1 MDNANDKLKN
11 VKLTKQIGKELIK
24 ESSIELSD
32 KFGTILKKKYKLC
45 IDCNILIEDICSV
58 CKIK

>member
-1 MDNANDKLKN
+1 MNNVNDVNDKLKN
-11 VKLTKQIGKELIK
+11 VKWTKQIGKELIK

-45 IDCNILIEDICSV
+45 IDCNILIED
-58 CKIK
+58 